1 MPLLPVENLGG
12 KTWGNLALNDEENA
26 KARETP
32 RARAKRV
39 KAEKA
44 RYNAEQERREKLE
57 QAEKERKR
65 KLQEAAQR
73 ALNDED
79 RYGPNT
85 GNVRRMRSSFKRMY
99 KRNPTS
105 FIKSRRRKLG
115 RPSST
120 PRSSRSSKSRSPRTK
135 RRSHAFGKRATK
147 RASPPKVA
155 VAKPRPGKFMKE
167 CKADCE
173 KNGCA
178 RHKTKGDCKFI
189 HRGEPEYNMLRE
201 DQKTKKGGFAISS
214 PAPLSSVNTYTS
226 WPGGVDPTAR
236 LYNQAAHL

>member
-12 KTWGNLALNDEENA
+12 KTWGNIAMNDEMNA

-44 RYNAEQERREKLE
+44 KNNAEY
-57 QAEKERKR
+57 ERKR
-65 KLQEAAQR
+65 KVQEAAQR

-79 RYGPNT
+79 KYGPNT

-120 PRSSRSSKSRSPRTK
+120 PRSSRSSKSRSSNHRTK

-214 PAPLSSVNTYTS
+214 PTPLSSVNTYTS